1 MVHSDQNTEIPFS
14 SSFTEF
20 KEPSQ
25 QSNDSPGQGLQSYLD
40 RHASVGSPSGPLIST
55 IARIAIYDD
64 LLSSPRIIDIEPA
77 PLLRFIENI
86 ASETYERAR
95 QMGGRLPYSVV
106 REMAEN
112 FIHADFKECTVSILD
127 SGDTIRFSDRGPG
140 IEKKLLVLQPGVT
153 SASEA
158 MRNYI
163 KGVGSGFP
171 IVREYLEINQG
182 SLRIDDNAAEG
193 VVITLSMAPRPA
205 TIMPPDASAPPV
217 SFDTPVALRATSAIT
232 DQSPAAAIE
241 QNLPMPQVTNQSS
254 LDLIEPRARA
264 ALEVVAD
271 LGAAGPTDLVEPLS
285 ISAATGTRL
294 LDKLEAA
301 GLLEKT
307 TNRKRILSNAGMQ
320 YLQGR
325 ISN

>member
-1 MVHSDQNTEIPFS
+1 LVGFDQNTEIPFS
-14 SSFTEF
+14 DSFTEF
-20 KEPSQ
+20 SETSQLSTDSPSQ
-25 QSNDSPGQGLQSYLD
+25 AMQSFLD
-40 RHASVGSPSGPLIST
+40 RHSSVDNPSGPFIST

-64 LLSSPRIIDIEPA
+64 LLSSPRIIDVEPA

-95 QMGGRLPYSVV
+95 QLGGRLPYSVV
-106 REMAEN
+106 REIAEN

-127 SGDTIRFSDRGPG
+127 RGDTIRFSDRGPG

-153 SASEA
+153 SASET

-171 IVREYLEINQG
+171 LVREYLEINQG

-193 VVITLSMAPRPA
+193 VVITLSMAPKPA
-205 TIMPPDASAPPV
+205 ANAVSDVATPPV
-217 SFDTPVALRATSAIT
+217 SISTSVTRAASSAYT
-232 DQSPAAAIE
+232 DQSLATATE
-241 QNLPMPQVTNQSS
+241 HTLPTQQGSDQSIF
-254 LDLIEPRARA
+254 DMVEPRALA

-307 TNRKRILSNAGMQ
+307 TNRKRILSNAGLL
-320 YLQGR
+320 YLQRLTG
-325 ISN
+325 N

>member
-1 MVHSDQNTEIPFS
+1 MRLDQNTEIPFS
-14 SSFTEF
+14 DSRI
-20 KEPSQ
+20 EPHEPDQHQDASQ
-25 QSNDSPGQGLQSYLD
+25 SQELRSYLS
-40 RHASVGSPSGPLIST
+40 RHAADDSPSGPLIST
-55 IARIAIYDD
+55 TARIAIYDD
-64 LLSSPRIIDIEPA
+64 LLSSPRIVDVEPA

-95 QMGGRLPYSVV
+95 QMGGRLPYSVI
-106 REMAEN
+106 REIAEN

-127 SGDTIRFSDRGPG
+127 RGDTIRFSDRGPG

-193 VVITLSMAPRPA
+193 VVITLTMVSRQ
-205 TIMPPDASAPPV
+205 TEISSIGASIPPV
-217 SFDTPVALRATSAIT
+217 AIDTAATRMSTMPITGQSPPGTLEDVLPLPQAIDQALRDMA
-232 DQSPAAAIE
+232 
-241 QNLPMPQVTNQSS
+241 
-254 LDLIEPRARA
+254 EPRAQA
-264 ALEVVAD
+264 ALEVIAD
-271 LGAAGPTDLVEPLS
+271 LGAAGPTDLVAPLG

-294 LDKLEAA
+294 LDKLESA

-307 TNRKRILSNAGMQ
+307 TNRKRILSNTGLL
-320 YLQGR
+320 YLQRLSG
-325 ISN
+325 N